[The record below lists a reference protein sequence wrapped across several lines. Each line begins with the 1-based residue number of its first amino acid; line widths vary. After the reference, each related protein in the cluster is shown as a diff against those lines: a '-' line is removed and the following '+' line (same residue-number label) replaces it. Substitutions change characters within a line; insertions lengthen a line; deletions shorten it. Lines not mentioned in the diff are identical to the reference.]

1 MEIEALHKSF
11 KNRDYIYEKE
21 MCWKT
26 KQMLCDPVANPFYEQ
41 EGFCT

>member
-11 KNRDYIYEKE
+11 KNRDGLYE